1 MYSPRTS
8 GGTGGRWNVLEAG
21 PRFGSTKLAAARG
34 ALALATLSALLLITP
49 TRAGAQTETVLYSF
63 CAQAGCADGNHPEA
77 RLVLDPSGNLY
88 GTTDV
93 GGANALGTVFE
104 VSASGSETVLYSF
117 CSLPDCDDGDHPRA
131 GLILDAE
138 GNLYGGIYDGGTHD
152 GGIVAEFSPTGAETV
167 LYDFCSKPAC
177 RDGYYPHS
185 DLVMDK
191 NGNLYGTTQYRGAY
205 TGGNVYEVSSNGT
218 ESVLYGFCQQ
228 TGCTDG
234 NAPKAGLVL
243 DGNGNLY
250 GTTYKGGAN
259 GEGVVYEVSPSG
271 IETVL
276 YSFCAQTGCKD
287 GSNPEADLVLD
298 TEGNLYGTTYK
309 GGAHGKGTVFE
320 VSASGIETVLYSFC
334 AQAGCK
340 DGSSPEAGLVMD
352 AKGNLYGTTYS
363 GGGPKKRG
371 TVFEVSPS
379 GTETVLHGFNAKG
392 TDGYNP
398 SASLVMDA
406 KGNLYGT
413 TYAGGAHGGGTV
425 FEVTP

>member
-1 MYSPRTS
+1 MHSPRTS

-63 CAQAGCADGNHPEA
+63 CAQSGCTDGNHPEA

-191 NGNLYGTTQYRGAY
+191 NGNLYGTT
-205 TGGNVYEVSSNGT
+205 
-218 ESVLYGFCQQ
+218 
-228 TGCTDG
+228 
-234 NAPKAGLVL
+234 
-243 DGNGNLY
+243 
-250 GTTYKGGAN
+250 YKGGAN

-276 YSFCAQTGCKD
+276 YSFCAQ
-287 GSNPEADLVLD
+287 
-298 TEGNLYGTTYK
+298 
-309 GGAHGKGTVFE
+309 
-320 VSASGIETVLYSFC
+320 
-334 AQAGCK
+334 AGCK
-340 DGSSPEAGLVMD
+340 DGSSPEAGLVLD

-379 GTETVLHGFNAKG
+379 GTETVLHSFNAKG